1 VALPTLRTYL
11 LGNLP
16 DLIGRGLEL
25 LPHIPSKVLHILNGV
40 VGLARHNV
48 RGVTALDVL
57 DSVGSLAGDD
67 VGDLAD
73 LGSLIW

>member
-25 LPHIPSKVLHILNGV
+25 LPHIPSNVLHILNGV

-48 RGVTALDVL
+48 CGVTALDVL

-67 VGDLAD
+67 VGDFAD
-73 LGSLIW
+73 LGCLIW